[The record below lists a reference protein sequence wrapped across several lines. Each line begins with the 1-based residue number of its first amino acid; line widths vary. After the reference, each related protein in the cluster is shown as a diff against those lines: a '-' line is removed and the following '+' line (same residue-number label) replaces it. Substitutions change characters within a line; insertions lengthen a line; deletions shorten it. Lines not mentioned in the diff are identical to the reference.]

1 MAIVVII
8 EEIMIV
14 IAAQVMEVV
23 EGWKVLEVVRKL
35 FGIRVKSC
43 YHCVVGGTIPYLNA
57 LRSWRGQLLFQI
69 IHRIPV
75 SHSYLFV
82 FILLV
87 SMMPAN

>member
-23 EGWKVLEVVRKL
+23 EGWKVEVVRRL

-57 LRSWRGQLLFQI
+57 
-69 IHRIPV
+69 
-75 SHSYLFV
+75 
-82 FILLV
+82 
-87 SMMPAN
+87 